1 MMYAEVQLVQ
11 AKEKYEHWLDNE
23 GVTLASKT
31 TEKKRLQKELSAK
44 VCLYIDAV
52 RYLNFKN
59 MLHSFKLFCLY
70 LYFSFSKVNRRT
82 YVVSDPI
89 LRENISQQIELVA
102 NDVNALYEEQKLMK
116 EQLSNLKKDLKEA
129 SDEADRLKKR

>member
-1 MMYAEVQLVQ
+1 MMYAEVRLVQ

-52 RYLNFKN
+52 RYLNFQN